1 MSLVRTLITTL
12 LLTPSLALPLSPW
25 HRPFQGDGFPLIPW
39 YRVFRDDGSPSAGW
53 PTQEDWLPFDDA
65 WLSLASRSSILSTA
79 TKSSIP
85 AEFILAIIMQE
96 SRDCVRAPTT
106 EYAGNQNPGLMQ
118 TAGHASCHPSNA
130 EPMSQCPNNMI
141 GDMINEGTMGR
152 GSGMNLRD
160 ALSAFNDEG
169 ATKYYKA
176 ARRYNPGAGVTS
188 MDMGVGSTPCY
199 ASDVANWLVGGMYS
213 RDGKTGCDNASVR
226 L

>member
-53 PTQEDWLPFDDA
+53 PAQEDWLPFDDA
-65 WLSLASRSSILSTA
+65 WLVALPQIGNSCYNNGWGPNNTPTESLASRSSILSTA

-85 AEFILAIIMQE
+85 AEFILVIIMQE

-152 GSGMNLRD
+152 GLGMNLR
-160 ALSAFNDEG
+160 E
-169 ATKYYKA
+169 TH
-176 ARRYNPGAGVTS
+176 
-188 MDMGVGSTPCY
+188 
-199 ASDVANWLVGGMYS
+199 
-213 RDGKTGCDNASVR
+213 
-226 L
+226 